1 MIKDELVVELT
12 EELIRERHISAFEN
26 ENDFKLKFY
35 AAIQE
40 LNENVVGVEMD
51 YETDYVARN
60 LLKEYVF
67 YDYYNM
73 LPEFKERYA
82 SDFIKLQFKY
92 HSSII
97 Q

>member
-12 EELIRERHISAFEN
+12 KEFIEEKNISEFEN
-26 ENDFKLKFY
+26 EKKFKLKFY
-35 AAIQE
+35 AAIQD
-40 LNENVVGVEMD
+40 LNENIVGVEID
-51 YETDYVARN
+51 YETDYIARN

-82 SDFIKLQFKY
+82 NEFTKLQFKY
-92 HSSII
+92 HSTIV
-97 Q
+97 